1 MQFSKSNDH
10 NHNTLQRQLKYVHEH
25 ALPSKIF
32 NSYCLTLLSPVNLL
46 LSEPLTFIYPAGT
59 REIKL
64 TTKLGPVESIWHVL
78 SSLRET
84 SLLR

>member
-1 MQFSKSNDH
+1 MQFSKSNDY
-10 NHNTLQRQLKYVHEH
+10 NHNTLQYQLRYVNEH
-25 ALPSKIF
+25 ASKIF
-32 NSYCLTLLSPVNLL
+32 NSFCSVSFSPANLL
-46 LSEPLTFIYPAGT
+46 LSEPFTLIYPAGT

-84 SLLR
+84 SLLM

>member
-1 MQFSKSNDH
+1 MQFSKSNDQ
-10 NHNTLQRQLKYVHEH
+10 NHNTLQWQLKYVHEH
-25 ALPSKIF
+25 VSKIF
-32 NSYCLTLLSPVNLL
+32 NSYCLTLLLPANLL
-46 LSEPLTFIYPAGT
+46 LSELLTLIYPAGT

-84 SLLR
+84 SLLV